1 MPAANSIRGRILNCV
16 PSFDKENDWTLDK
29 AIEEGLVNMEFPD
42 TFDLREDD
50 WWEIG
55 DQEDT
60 SACVGWASTHGL
72 LRWHLAKQDKIS
84 REDQL
89 SPWLTWMA
97 AKDTDNDETTI
108 VSDVHT
114 GVCLKAALDILRK
127 YGAVHLKDLPLDPE
141 EFTVKFKNP
150 EFADLASQMKIK
162 GYYRV
167 INNDDCNVDY
177 LRMWIS
183 SQGPVLAMVGPDDQW
198 WDWPVDNKFQ
208 AYDKESVGDRG
219 HAIAIVGY
227 TNDHFIIRNSWGTQF
242 GDNGYIYCTNEY
254 VTQAFCEAYG
264 ILI

>member
-1 MPAANSIRGRILNCV
+1 MPAGGRVNGRILNCV

-29 AIEEGLVNMEFPD
+29 AIAEGLVNMNFPH
-42 TFDLREDD
+42 TFDLRED

-55 DQEDT
+55 DQLDT

-72 LRWHLAKQDKIS
+72 LRWHLVKQNKIAK
-84 REDQL
+84 EDQL
-89 SPWLTWMA
+89 SSWLTWMA
-97 AKDTDNDETTI
+97 AKETDDDAATTSADI
-108 VSDVHT
+108 HT
-114 GVCLKAALDILRK
+114 GVCLKAALDVLRK
-127 YGAVHLKDLPLDPE
+127 YGAVHLKDFPLDTE
-141 EFTVKFKNP
+141 EFNAKFKTP
-150 EFADLASQMKIK
+150 EFSDLASQMKIK

-183 SQGPVLAMVGPDDQW
+183 SQGPVIAMVDTDNQW
-198 WDWPVDNKFQ
+198 RSWPAENRFDV
-208 AYDKESVGDRG
+208 YDKETVAGA
-219 HAIAIVGY
+219 HAVAIVGY

-242 GDNGYIYCTNEY
+242 CDNGYVYCSNEY